1 MDSDRAYDTRC
12 LPRGHWR
19 LTRDPRPLVLIDAR
33 PARRR
38 PVSGTATF
46 VRELRRAIEEIAP
59 TDIRLRWLSGPPGVP
74 RRGRLTSA
82 ANAALDL
89 GWTHVGLPVLALT
102 LRAQLIH
109 GTFHWTPWFSPV
121 PTSVVIHDLMW
132 EHFPDETDPR
142 FRRFATRF
150 TRRSARRAKLVL
162 VPSKATSADLTERY
176 GTHPDH
182 IRVIPE
188 GVRPAR
194 ASSNEREPFILA
206 VGIDEPRKRIAAL
219 VAAHGR
225 YWSRAAS
232 DPARCRLMLVGA
244 AQTGETFQGDGVD
257 VLGRVSDDHL
267 AELYQ
272 RATLLVYPSA
282 LEGFGLPILEAMAHG
297 CPVLCARNA
306 ALVEVGADVALYLDD
321 VATEPFARRLTAVLG
336 DRDALATRGEEGRA
350 RAATFPWR
358 TTALSTLDAFR
369 ELVY

>member
-1 MDSDRAYDTRC
+1 M
-12 LPRGHWR
+12 
-19 LTRDPRPLVLIDAR
+19 LIDVR

-46 VRELRRAIEEIAP
+46 VRELRGAIEEVAP

-89 GWTHVGLPVLALT
+89 GWTHVALPVLALA
-102 LRAQLIH
+102 LRARLIH

-132 EHFPDETDPR
+132 EHFPDETDAR

-150 TRRSARRAKLVL
+150 TRRSAKHARLIV
-162 VPSKATSADLTERY
+162 VPSQATGTDLTERY
-176 GTHPDH
+176 GTHPDR

-188 GVRPAR
+188 GVRPA
-194 ASSNEREPFILA
+194 SVVSNEREPLILA

-232 DPARCRLMLVGA
+232 DPARCRLALVGA
-244 AQTGETFQGDGVD
+244 MSTGETFQGDGVD
-257 VLGRVSDDHL
+257 VLGRVSDDRL
-267 AELYQ
+267 ADLYQ

-282 LEGFGLPILEAMAHG
+282 LEGFGLPILEAMARG
-297 CPVLCARNA
+297 CPVLCARNS
-306 ALVEVGADVALYLDD
+306 ALIEVGAEVALYIDD
-321 VATEPFARRLTAVLG
+321 LAVEPFAERLDAVLG
-336 DRDALATRGEEGRA
+336 DRDALAKRGEEGRTH
-350 RAATFPWR
+350 AATFPWR
-358 TTALSTLDAFR
+358 ETALKTLDAFR
-369 ELVY
+369 ELVR

>member
-1 MDSDRAYDTRC
+1 M
-12 LPRGHWR
+12 
-19 LTRDPRPLVLIDAR
+19 TRDPRPLVLIDAR

-102 LRAQLIH
+102 LRARLIH

-176 GTHPDH
+176 A
-182 IRVIPE
+182 IRSLPTTLLFRGGALADRIT
-188 GVRPAR
+188 GFATAGRL
-194 ASSNEREPFILA
+194 REWLAQHAVALAPLA
-206 VGIDEPRKRIAAL
+206 V
-219 VAAHGR
+219 
-225 YWSRAAS
+225 
-232 DPARCRLMLVGA
+232 PAV
-244 AQTGETFQGDGVD
+244 QE
-257 VLGRVSDDHL
+257 
-267 AELYQ
+267 
-272 RATLLVYPSA
+272 
-282 LEGFGLPILEAMAHG
+282 
-297 CPVLCARNA
+297 
-306 ALVEVGADVALYLDD
+306 
-321 VATEPFARRLTAVLG
+321 
-336 DRDALATRGEEGRA
+336 
-350 RAATFPWR
+350 R
-358 TTALSTLDAFR
+358 TPHD
-369 ELVY
+369 